1 MTRYGRH
8 YDLPDLGKVRGQKRM
23 ILDFVD
29 AMGQPVT
36 SLFNVERQRQH
47 Q

>member
-8 YDLPDLGKVRGQKRM
+8 YDLPDLGKVRGQKLM
-23 ILDFVD
+23 IADPVD
-29 AMGQPVT
+29 AMGRPVT
-36 SLFNVERQRQH
+36 SMFNVKRQRQH